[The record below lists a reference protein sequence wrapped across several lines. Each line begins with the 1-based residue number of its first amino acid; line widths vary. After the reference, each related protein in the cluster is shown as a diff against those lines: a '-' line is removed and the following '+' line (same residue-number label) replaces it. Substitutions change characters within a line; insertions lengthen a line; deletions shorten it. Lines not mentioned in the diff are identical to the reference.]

1 MRNGNRKNIN
11 FNKYLA
17 LAAALLVI
25 TMSLCSCG
33 LANFV
38 VRVNSGTSVVESSAL
53 ETESRAESNETTES
67 ISAAQN
73 ETEIRQEITV
83 DKSESRNPDG
93 DKITSAGQAFNS
105 VSEVYYAVADSVV
118 EITTETVKNSLWMG
132 QYVSEGAG
140 SGVIIDST
148 GFIVTNAHVI
158 SGANTIKVRLTDGR
172 ELLANVVGI
181 DESADLAVIKINPTG
196 EPLTVAT
203 MGCSADLVVGEDVV
217 AIGNPLGSLGGTLT
231 TGIISATERNMT
243 INGEDMVLLQTNAAI
258 NPGNSGGG
266 LFNMAGQLIGIVN
279 AKAAGDDVEGL
290 GFAIPIDFAHKV
302 IEDLINYGFVRGI
315 ADHGL
320 TLWDVTAQ
328 NLHVAYSYYGIT
340 SVGAVVIVDSA
351 ISEAFREGD
360 RLVSVNGTE
369 IDSSGDVERMMKGF
383 RVGDDVTFRVAR
395 GRETVEIKLKL
406 AEKVPDTIT
415 FD

>member
-53 ETESRAESNETTES
+53 ETESQVESNETTDA

-181 DESADLAVIKINPTG
+181 DEAADLAVIKINPTG

-279 AKAAGDDVEGL
+279 AKAAGEDIEGL
-290 GFAIPIDFAHKV
+290 GFAIPVDFAHKV

-360 RLVSVNGTE
+360 RLISVNGTE

-383 RVGDDVTFRVAR
+383 SVGDDVTFRVAR
-395 GRETVEIKLKL
+395 GSETVEIKLKL